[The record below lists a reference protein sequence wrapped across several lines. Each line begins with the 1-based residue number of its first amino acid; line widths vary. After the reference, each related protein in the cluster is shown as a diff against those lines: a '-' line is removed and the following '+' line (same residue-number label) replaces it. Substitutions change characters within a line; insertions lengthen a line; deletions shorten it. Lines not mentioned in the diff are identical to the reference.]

1 MKTKFEHSNIHHKTY
16 ILEKMQKN
24 KLILSA
30 DQTRSL
36 SKTQAKFNSLVAKI
50 EELKAKKVEFQT
62 KIKEVEVKYHK
73 QILPAALE
81 VRNATIKMI
90 IAFDE
95 AYEQYKLTASER
107 EAISRFIASGCS
119 EFLEEGDTFEEAQ
132 ILVMKDLYAKHEGTS
147 FEEDNQDKD
156 NMVADMFEKMFGM
169 KIDPTKLQDKE
180 YMEEMNKQF
189 GDKMGFKEQKER
201 KKSKKQLE
209 AEAKEKEAEDKMK
222 KDARGIYTQLAKLL
236 HPDTEQD
243 EVLREQKSELMK
255 RVTNAYSENDL
266 YELLQIQLEV
276 EQMDSD
282 SLANVSDDLMGS
294 YIKVLQKQVNEIEME
309 IDHKLRQNPLVQQF
323 FTYTDKFSD
332 SKFKKV
338 VKEIKEGNE
347 MIRQQ
352 VLACNSQTSFKQF
365 AKEISREYKQLDKY
379 GGMFGGFDF
388 F

>member
-1 MKTKFEHSNIHHKTY
+1 
-16 ILEKMQKN
+16 MQKN

-30 DQTRSL
+30 DQTRIL

-50 EELKAKKVEFQT
+50 EELKARKTEFET
-62 KIKEVEVKYHK
+62 KIKEVEIKYHK
-73 QILPAALE
+73 QVLPLAME
-81 VRNATIKMI
+81 SKNAIIKLVF
-90 IAFDE
+90 AFDD
-95 AYEQYKLTASER
+95 AFDQYKLTAKER
-107 EAISRFIASGCS
+107 EAISRFIVSNC
-119 EFLEEGDTFEEAQ
+119 EDFLNTIGIIEEDQ
-132 ILVMKDLYAKHEGTS
+132 IAALKDLYAKHEGSS
-147 FEEDNQDKD
+147 FDEDIAEKD
-156 NMVADMFEKMFGM
+156 DTMSSMFEQMFGM
-169 KIDPTKLQDKE
+169 KIDPEKLNDKD

-189 GDKMGFKEQKER
+189 YDKMGFKEPKER
-201 KKSKKQLE
+201 KKTKKQLE

-236 HPDTEQD
+236 HPDKEQD

-282 SLANVSDDLMGS
+282 ALANVSDDLMSS
-294 YIKVLQKQVNEIEME
+294 YVKVLQKQVNEIEME
-309 IDHKLRQNPLVQQF
+309 ISYKLRQNPIVQQF

-338 VKEIKEGNE
+338 VKEIKDGNE

-352 VLACNSQTSFKQF
+352 VNRCNTQQDFKNF
-365 AKEISREYKQLDKY
+365 AKELAQEFKQMDKY
-379 GGMFGGFDF
+379 DNMFSGFDF
-388 F
+388 FSGGSK